1 MTELPATDPLA
12 EKGDLAELM
21 VAGIQRYLLRATRKT
36 AAASGTTAQKRQR
49 LARLIGADGPR
60 ATPELSYIAAK
71 PLARGSNYHI
81 HAVRWRVFAR
91 VDAEGLLLEPRR
103 PARATVVALPDADW
117 TPERIAGLEGA
128 HPAYAARLA
137 RSGCRVLVP
146 TLIDRACT
154 HSGLPGVRM
163 TNQPHR
169 EYLYRAAFELGQ
181 HLIGIEVQK
190 ILAAIDLY
198 DTPVGVCGYGEGGL
212 LALYAAALDQ
222 RIAAAGVSGYFQSR
236 QALWREPIYRN
247 IFGLLREFGD
257 AEIAALV
264 AGDLVVEAS
273 PHPRIAGPPAPSA
286 GRAGAAPGCLITPA
300 ADQVASEFERAQA
313 LAGPHGRDFA
323 LVHSTAP
330 GSDALLAT
338 LLIALGIQR
347 LQPTGPAPRRL
358 RNLPDASQR
367 HKRQFHQLLDHTQDL
382 LADAEFARKRFWARA
397 DARDADTWKK
407 TTRRYR
413 KYLHDQVIGRL
424 PAPRVAPRPRSRLV
438 YREKKYTG
446 YEVVLDVYRDVFAY
460 GILLVPKG
468 IRKDQKL
475 PVVVCQHGLE
485 GRPQDLA
492 DAAVD
497 HPAYHRYACRLAE
510 MGYVVFAPQNPYI
523 GQDQFRRLQRLA
535 NPLGL
540 SLFSFIV
547 RQHQRILQWLATLP
561 YIDPARIAFY
571 GLSYGGKTAMRV
583 PALLEDY
590 CLSICSADYNEW
602 IWKNASARHSYSY
615 LLTGEYEMCEFDLG
629 NTFNYAEMSWLVC
642 PRPFMVERGHHDGV
656 APDEWVAYEYART
669 YRRYVELGLTD
680 RTAIEFFDGPHTIN
694 SQGTLRFLQQHLAWP
709 PRRRN

>member
-60 ATPELSYIAAK
+60 ATPELSYLAAK

-91 VDAEGLLLEPRR
+91 VDAEGLLLEPKR

-273 PHPRIAGPPAPSA
+273 PTHASPGPPPPA
-286 GRAGAAPGCLITPA
+286 RAAPA
-300 ADQVASEFERAQA
+300 
-313 LAGPHGRDFA
+313 
-323 LVHSTAP
+323 
-330 GSDALLAT
+330 
-338 LLIALGIQR
+338 
-347 LQPTGPAPRRL
+347 RL
-358 RNLPDASQR
+358 R
-367 HKRQFHQLLDHTQDL
+367 
-382 LADAEFARKRFWARA
+382 
-397 DARDADTWKK
+397 
-407 TTRRYR
+407 
-413 KYLHDQVIGRL
+413 
-424 PAPRVAPRPRSRLV
+424 
-438 YREKKYTG
+438 
-446 YEVVLDVYRDVFAY
+446 
-460 GILLVPKG
+460 
-468 IRKDQKL
+468 
-475 PVVVCQHGLE
+475 
-485 GRPQDLA
+485 
-492 DAAVD
+492 AA
-497 HPAYHRYACRLAE
+497 
-510 MGYVVFAPQNPYI
+510 
-523 GQDQFRRLQRLA
+523 
-535 NPLGL
+535 
-540 SLFSFIV
+540 
-547 RQHQRILQWLATLP
+547 
-561 YIDPARIAFY
+561 
-571 GLSYGGKTAMRV
+571 
-583 PALLEDY
+583 
-590 CLSICSADYNEW
+590 
-602 IWKNASARHSYSY
+602 
-615 LLTGEYEMCEFDLG
+615 
-629 NTFNYAEMSWLVC
+629 
-642 PRPFMVERGHHDGV
+642 
-656 APDEWVAYEYART
+656 
-669 YRRYVELGLTD
+669 
-680 RTAIEFFDGPHTIN
+680 
-694 SQGTLRFLQQHLAWP
+694 
-709 PRRRN
+709 